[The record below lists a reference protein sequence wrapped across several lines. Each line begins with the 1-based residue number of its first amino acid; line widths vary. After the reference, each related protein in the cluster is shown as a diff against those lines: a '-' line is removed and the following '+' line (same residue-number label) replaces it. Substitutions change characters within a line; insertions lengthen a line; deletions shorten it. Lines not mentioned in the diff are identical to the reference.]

1 MLTLLKPMKTTTQV
15 INKELISHLLMLES
29 EQQESVLT
37 YIKSLLNKNKG
48 GSIDPV
54 VQSKLKARAKASNE
68 AIKAG
73 RTKSIDQVRKEVK
86 NW

>member
-1 MLTLLKPMKTTTQV
+1 MKTTTEV

-29 EQQESVLT
+29 EQQESVLD
-37 YIKSLLNKNKG
+37 YIKSLLSKDTDQV
-48 GSIDPV
+48 DPV
-54 VQSKLKARAKASNE
+54 VQSKLMARAKASNE